1 MDQYRPST
9 TKSSR
14 KSHYFPENST
24 PEVSEIELEQPQI
37 KMVDV
42 LPIILCLGIII
53 LLYFIVR
60 ELQTEQQNQDT
71 KFDMLMSRISKLE
84 KDKDLI
90 VPEKG
95 QSDDKG
101 TYVMKDK
108 IVSFHPSSKDEKSDS
123 LDETAS
129 VSSSEATEEPETLD
143 IASGGPVV
151 DLSGDADEESES
163 DDGDFS

>member
-9 TKSSR
+9 TKSSK
-14 KSHYFPENST
+14 KSHYFTENAT
-24 PEVSEIELEQPQI
+24 PEVPEIALEQPQI

-71 KFDMLMSRISKLE
+71 KFDMIMSRISKLE

-95 QSDDKG
+95 QNDDKG
-101 TYVMKDK
+101 TYIMKDK
-108 IVSFHPSSKDEKSDS
+108 IVSFQPSSKD
-123 LDETAS
+123 DETAS
-129 VSSSEATEEPETLD
+129 EASDATEEPQTLD
-143 IASGGPVV
+143 ISSGDPVV
-151 DLSGDADEESES
+151 DLSEDADDESES